1 MNGMENSLR
10 LLTRLKNRRLHLGVT
25 GSVACYK
32 TAELL
37 RLLLSCGIHVSATLT
52 PSARRFISPLLFE
65 SLGAFPV
72 YTDMFADRDATFGHL
87 EPGQNADALFVVPA
101 TANTLAAMAA

>member
-10 LLTRLKNRRLHLGVT
+10 LLTRLKNKRLHLGVT

-52 PSARRFISPLLFE
+52 PSARS
-65 SLGAFPV
+65 GAHRPSVAMPRQMALQIRLSGADFV
-72 YTDMFADRDATFGHL
+72 MWFAM
-87 EPGQNADALFVVPA
+87 QVPS
-101 TANTLAAMAA
+101 TA